1 MESNYTDAL
10 LFATGWTVVHSL
22 WQALTVALI
31 LSVVLIS
38 TPRRLAHWRYSCA
51 GIALLLVLLAGGATF
66 YHYFHQAIVQ
76 VDPSLISLVQFT
88 EAGAPAPESFWQ
100 YWQGRFTDYFN
111 QHLPLIV
118 TVWLCGLA
126 FFVLRMLGG
135 LAYIRQLRYQGI
147 RPVQE
152 EWEEML
158 RELAQ
163 KLKIQRPVAILES
176 LRIQSPV
183 VIGHFKPLILVP
195 VGLLAGLSIDQVEAI
210 LAHELA
216 HVYRRDYLLNLLQT
230 LIEALF
236 YFNPGVWWISS
247 CIRIEREHCCDDI
260 AVAVCQ
266 NNLEYAKALV
276 SIKEMKQGFTPQLAM
291 AARSKKKLLLT
302 RIQRILQQPVNTSDM
317 SEKIMVT
324 GMLAFMLICMNLKA
338 ERKLPEPNR
347 ERAAVSISSANLA
360 ATLANVPADTLP
372 EGKIT
377 IRTNRNGK
385 RIEAKILDQKIQE
398 LIIDGKTVPSTEY
411 NSYEETLNEI
421 IASVPPPPPPPSFP
435 KMHPPGIPGDVPP
448 PSIPNPPKVP
458 MPPKGDGYYYYHNG
472 DDHIIIEGQKKG
484 MSYNWKMK
492 PGFKYSWGDGPLG
505 FDRSIVID
513 GMDSTEVAR
522 YFMPNFKFRD
532 FESFNYK
539 MDTALMRKLKHELGS
554 LKMKMGSDMHIKM
567 DSAQMHKLNLE
578 LGNLK
583 MKMGDMQLKLGDKQ
597 FFFDGPKFK
606 MEPGEFDFE
615 LKKTMP
621 LMKMKGWG
629 GSTRERI
636 EETLIR
642 DELIKSG
649 SRYSFE
655 LTDKYLKI
663 DGNKMPE
670 ALFDK
675 YRKIYEESTGI
686 KLEGE
691 SKILLSN

>member
-1 MESNYTDAL
+1 MGSNYTDAL
-10 LFATGWTVVHSL
+10 IYATGWTVVHSL
-22 WQALTVALI
+22 WQALTIALI

-51 GIALLLVLLAGGATF
+51 GVALLLVLLAGGATF
-66 YHYFHQAIVQ
+66 YHYFQQSMLQ
-76 VDPSLISLVQFT
+76 VDPGLTSLVQFT
-88 EAGAPAPESFWQ
+88 EVAGPTSESFWP

-111 QHLPLIV
+111 QHLPMIV

-126 FFVLRMLGG
+126 FFMLRMMGG
-135 LAYIRQLRYQGI
+135 LAYIRQLRHQSVQ
-147 RPVQE
+147 PVQE

-291 AARSKKKLLLT
+291 AALSKKKLLLT

-324 GMLAFMLICMNLKA
+324 GMLALMLVCMNLKA
-338 ERKLPEPNR
+338 ERRLPEPKR
-347 ERAAVSISSANLA
+347 EKTAVSVSSANSILPP
-360 ATLANVPADTLP
+360 ANVPADTLP

-377 IRTNRNGK
+377 IRTSRNGK
-385 RIEAKILDQKIQE
+385 KIEAKISDQKIQE
-398 LIIDGKTVPSTEY
+398 LIVDGKTIPSSEY
-411 NSYEETLNEI
+411 NSYEETLNDI

-435 KMHPPGIPGDVPP
+435 KMPPPGIPGDMPP
-448 PSIPNPPKVP
+448 PSIPAPPKVP
-458 MPPKGDGYYYYHNG
+458 MPPKGNGYYYYHNG
-472 DDHIIIEGQKKG
+472 DDHIIIEGSKKG
-484 MSYNWKMK
+484 FGYQFKMK
-492 PGFKYSWGDGPLG
+492 PEFKYNWVDSPLG

-513 GMDSTEVAR
+513 GMDSTEVAFFR
-522 YFMPNFKFRD
+522 PNFNFRGA
-532 FESFNYK
+532 ESVNIYFDSVRLRL
-539 MDTALMRKLKHELGS
+539 DTAQMRKLKH
-554 LKMKMGSDMHIKM
+554 K
-567 DSAQMHKLNLE
+567 
-578 LGNLK
+578 LGNVHIQLDELK
-583 MKMGDMQLKLGDKQ
+583 HKLGDRQ
-597 FFFDGPKFK
+597 FHFEGPKFN
-606 MEPGEFDFE
+606 MEPGDFDFE
-615 LKKTMP
+615 IKTPMP

-636 EETLIR
+636 EQTLIR

-649 SRYSFE
+649 SRYTFE

-670 ALFDK
+670 ALFEK

>member
-1 MESNYTDAL
+1 MESNYTAAL
-10 LFATGWTVVHSL
+10 IYATGWTVVHSL
-22 WQALTVALI
+22 WQALTIALI
-31 LSVVLIS
+31 LSVILIS

-51 GIALLLVLLAGGATF
+51 GVALLLVLLAGGATF
-66 YHYFHQAIVQ
+66 YHYFLQAVLQ
-76 VDPSLISLVQFT
+76 VDSGSTSLVQFT
-88 EAGAPAPESFWQ
+88 KVAGSASESFWQ
-100 YWQGRFTDYFN
+100 SWQGRFTDYFN
-111 QHLPLIV
+111 QHLPMIV

-126 FFVLRMLGG
+126 FFMLRMMGG
-135 LAYIRQLRYQGI
+135 LAYIRQLRYEGVQ
-147 RPVQE
+147 PVRE

-183 VIGHFKPLILVP
+183 VIGHFKPLVLVP
-195 VGLLAGLSIDQVEAI
+195 VGLLAGLSIAQVEAI

-247 CIRIEREHCCDDI
+247 CIRIEREYCCDDI
-260 AVAVCQ
+260 AVALCQ

-291 AARSKKKLLLT
+291 AARGKKKLLLT

-324 GMLAFMLICMNLKA
+324 GMLAFMLVCMNLKA
-338 ERKLPEPNR
+338 ERKMPEPNK
-347 ERAAVSISSANLA
+347 ERTAVSVSPASL
-360 ATLANVPADTLP
+360 VPPTTNMPVDTLP

-377 IRTNRNGK
+377 IRTSRNGK

-398 LIIDGKTVPSTEY
+398 LIVDGKTVPATEY
-411 NSYEETLNEI
+411 NSYEETLSEI
-421 IASVPPPPPPPSFP
+421 IASIPPPPAPPSFP
-435 KMHPPGIPGDVPP
+435 KMPPPGVPGDVPP
-448 PSIPNPPKVP
+448 PHIPAPPKVP
-458 MPPKGDGYYYYHNG
+458 MPLKGDGYHYYHNG
-472 DDHIIIEGQKKG
+472 DDHIIIDGAKKG
-484 MSYNWKMK
+484 FGYQFKMK
-492 PGFKYSWGDGPLG
+492 PEFKFDWNDGPIG

-513 GMDSTEVAR
+513 GMDSTEVAFFR
-522 YFMPNFKFRD
+522 PNFNFRG
-532 FESFNYK
+532 FESLNMHWDSIK
-539 MDTALMRKLKHELGS
+539 LKLDTAQMRKLKH
-554 LKMKMGSDMHIKM
+554 K
-567 DSAQMHKLNLE
+567 
-578 LGNLK
+578 LGNVHIQLDELK
-583 MKMGDMQLKLGDKQ
+583 HKLGDRQ
-597 FFFDGPKFK
+597 FHFEGPKFN
-606 MEPGEFDFE
+606 MEPGDFHYE
-615 LKKTMP
+615 IKTPMP

-636 EETLIR
+636 EATLIR

-655 LTDKYLKI
+655 LTDKHLKI

-670 ALFDK
+670 ALFEK

>member
-10 LFATGWTVVHSL
+10 IYATGWTVVHSL
-22 WQALTVALI
+22 WQALTIALI
-31 LSVVLIS
+31 LSIVLIS

-51 GIALLLVLLAGGATF
+51 GIALLLVLVAGGATF
-66 YHYFHQAIVQ
+66 YHYFQKSMLQ
-76 VDPSLISLVQFT
+76 VDLGLITLAQFGGSET
-88 EAGAPAPESFWQ
+88 PTPESFLQ

-111 QHLPLIV
+111 QQLPLIV
-118 TVWLCGLA
+118 TVWLCGLT
-126 FFVLRMLGG
+126 FFMLRMLGG

-163 KLKIQRPVAILES
+163 KLKIKRPVAILES

-260 AVAVCQ
+260 AVALCQ

-276 SIKEMKQGFTPQLAM
+276 CIKEMKQGFTPQLAM
-291 AARSKKKLLLT
+291 AALRKKKLLLT

-324 GMLAFMLICMNLKA
+324 GMLALMLVCMNLKA
-338 ERKLPEPNR
+338 ERKVPESNR
-347 ERAAVSISSANLA
+347 ERTAISVSSASLVA
-360 ATLANVPADTLP
+360 PMANVPADTLP

-377 IRTNRNGK
+377 IRTNRDGK
-385 RIEAKILDQKIQE
+385 KIEAKILDQKIQE
-398 LIIDGKTVPSTEY
+398 LIVDGKTIPAAEY
-411 NSYEETLNEI
+411 NSYEETLNDI

-435 KMHPPGIPGDVPP
+435 KMPPPGVPGDVPP
-448 PSIPNPPKVP
+448 PHIPAPPKVP

-472 DDHIIIEGQKKG
+472 DDHIIIEGPKKG
-484 MSYNWKMK
+484 MGYNWKMK
-492 PGFKYSWGDGPLG
+492 PEFKYSWVDSPLG

-513 GMDSTEVAR
+513 GMDSTEVAFFR
-522 YFMPNFKFRD
+522 PNFNFRG
-532 FESFNYK
+532 ESVNIYFDSVRLK
-539 MDTALMRKLKHELGS
+539 LDTAQMRKLKH
-554 LKMKMGSDMHIKM
+554 K
-567 DSAQMHKLNLE
+567 
-578 LGNLK
+578 LGNVHIQLDELK
-583 MKMGDMQLKLGDKQ
+583 HKLGDRQ
-597 FFFDGPKFK
+597 FHFEGPKFN
-606 MEPGEFDFE
+606 MEPGD
-615 LKKTMP
+615 LKMQLPFMP
-621 LMKMKGWG
+621 KKAWG

-636 EETLIR
+636 ESTLIR

-670 ALFDK
+670 ALFEK

>member
-10 LFATGWTVVHSL
+10 IYATGWTVVHSL
-22 WQALTVALI
+22 WQALTIALV
-31 LSVVLIS
+31 LSIILIS

-51 GIALLLVLLAGGATF
+51 GVALLLVLLVGGATF
-66 YHYFHQAIVQ
+66 YHYFQQAMLQ
-76 VDPSLISLVQFT
+76 VESDSTSLVQFT
-88 EAGAPAPESFWQ
+88 EVAGPATESFWQ

-111 QHLPLIV
+111 QHLPMIV

-126 FFVLRMLGG
+126 FFMLRMMGG
-135 LAYIRQLRYQGI
+135 LAYIRQLRYQGTQ
-147 RPVQE
+147 PVQE

-183 VIGHFKPLILVP
+183 VIGHFKPLVLVP

-291 AARSKKKLLLT
+291 AARGKKKLLLT

-324 GMLAFMLICMNLKA
+324 GMLAFMLVCMNLKA
-338 ERKLPEPNR
+338 ERKLPEPER
-347 ERAAVSISSANLA
+347 EKAAISVSSANSALPA
-360 ATLANVPADTLP
+360 ANVPFDTLP

-377 IRTNRNGK
+377 IRTSRNGK
-385 RIEAKILDQKIQE
+385 KIEAKISDQKIQE
-398 LIIDGKTVPSTEY
+398 LIVDGKTIPSSEY
-411 NSYEETLNEI
+411 NSYEETLNDI

-435 KMHPPGIPGDVPP
+435 KMPPPGLPGDVPP
-448 PSIPNPPKVP
+448 PSIPAPPKVP
-458 MPPKGDGYYYYHNG
+458 MPPKGNGYYYYHNG
-472 DDHIIIEGQKKG
+472 DDHIIIEGSKKG
-484 MSYNWKMK
+484 FGYQYKMK
-492 PGFKYSWGDGPLG
+492 PEFKYNWVDSPLG

-513 GMDSTEVAR
+513 GMDSTEVAFFR
-522 YFMPNFKFRD
+522 PNFSFRGA
-532 FESFNYK
+532 ESVNVYFDSVRLRL
-539 MDTALMRKLKHELGS
+539 DTAQMRKLKH
-554 LKMKMGSDMHIKM
+554 K
-567 DSAQMHKLNLE
+567 
-578 LGNLK
+578 LGNVHIQLDELK
-583 MKMGDMQLKLGDKQ
+583 HKLGDRQ
-597 FFFDGPKFK
+597 FHFEGQKFN
-606 MEPGEFDFE
+606 MEPGVFNFG
-615 LKKTMP
+615 LQTPMP

-636 EETLIR
+636 EQTLIG

-649 SRYSFE
+649 SRYTFE

-670 ALFDK
+670 ALFEK

>member
-1 MESNYTDAL
+1 MESTYTDAL
-10 LFATGWTVVHSL
+10 IYATGWTVVHSL
-22 WQALTVALI
+22 WQALTIALI
-31 LSVVLIS
+31 LSLVLIS
-38 TPRRLAHWRYSCA
+38 TPRRLARWRYSCA
-51 GIALLLVLLAGGATF
+51 GIALLLVLLSGGATF
-66 YHYFHQAIVQ
+66 YRYFHQAMQ
-76 VDPSLISLVQFT
+76 QADSSLISLAQFS
-88 EAGAPAPESFWQ
+88 EPSGAPTAESLWQ
-100 YWQGRFTDYFN
+100 YWQGCFTGYFN

-118 TVWLCGLA
+118 TVWLCGLT
-126 FFVLRMLGG
+126 FFMLRMLGG
-135 LAYIRQLRYQGI
+135 LAYIRQLRHQGI

-183 VIGHFKPLILVP
+183 VIGHFKPLILMP

-260 AVAVCQ
+260 AVALCQ

-324 GMLAFMLICMNLKA
+324 GTLALMLVCMNLKA
-338 ERKLPEPNR
+338 ERKVPEPNR
-347 ERAAVSISSANLA
+347 ERTAISVSSAKGALPA
-360 ATLANVPADTLP
+360 ANVPADTLP

-385 RIEAKILDQKIQE
+385 KIEAKILDQKIQE
-398 LIIDGKTVPSTEY
+398 LIVDGKTIPASEY
-411 NSYEETLNEI
+411 NSYEETLNDI
-421 IASVPPPPPPPSFP
+421 IASVPPPPPPPGFP
-435 KMHPPGIPGDVPP
+435 PPPPGLPGDVPP
-448 PSIPNPPKVP
+448 PSIPAPPKVP
-458 MPPKGDGYYYYHNG
+458 MPPKGNGYYYYHNG
-472 DDHIIIEGQKKG
+472 DDHISIERSKKG
-484 MSYNWKMK
+484 FGYQFKMK
-492 PGFKYSWGDGPLG
+492 PEFKFDWNDGPAG

-513 GMDSTEVAR
+513 GMDSTEVAFFR
-522 YFMPNFKFRD
+522 PNFNFRG
-532 FESFNYK
+532 FESVNMYLDSMK
-539 MDTALMRKLKHELGS
+539 LRMMDTVRMHKLKH
-554 LKMKMGSDMHIKM
+554 K
-567 DSAQMHKLNLE
+567 
-578 LGNLK
+578 LGNVHIQMDELK
-583 MKMGDMQLKLGDKQ
+583 HKLGDRQ
-597 FFFDGPKFK
+597 FHFEGPKFN
-606 MEPGEFDFE
+606 MEPGDFHYE
-615 LKKTMP
+615 IKTPMP

-629 GSTRERI
+629 GSTRAHI
-636 EETLIR
+636 EQTLIR

-655 LTDKYLKI
+655 LTNKYLKI

-670 ALFDK
+670 ALFEK

-691 SKILLSN
+691 SKVLLSN

>member
-1 MESNYTDAL
+1 MESHYTDAL
-10 LFATGWTVVHSL
+10 IYATGWTVVHSL
-22 WQALTVALI
+22 WQALAIALL

-51 GIALLLVLLAGGATF
+51 GVALLLVLLAGGATF
-66 YHYFHQAIVQ
+66 YHYFQQSMLQ
-76 VDPSLISLVQFT
+76 VDSGLTSLVQFT
-88 EAGAPAPESFWQ
+88 EVAGPATENFWQ

-111 QHLPLIV
+111 QHLPMIV

-126 FFVLRMLGG
+126 FFMLRMMGG
-135 LAYIRQLRYQGI
+135 LAYIRQLRHQSVQ
-147 RPVQE
+147 PVQE

-291 AARSKKKLLLT
+291 AALSKKKLLLT

-324 GMLAFMLICMNLKA
+324 GMLALMLVCMNLKA
-338 ERKLPEPNR
+338 ERKLPEPKR
-347 ERAAVSISSANLA
+347 EKTAISVSSANSILRP
-360 ATLANVPADTLP
+360 ANVPADTLP

-377 IRTNRNGK
+377 IRTSRNGK
-385 RIEAKILDQKIQE
+385 KIEAKILDQKIQE
-398 LIIDGKTVPSTEY
+398 LIVDGKTVPATEY
-411 NSYEETLNEI
+411 NSYEETLNDI
-421 IASVPPPPPPPSFP
+421 IASVPPPPPPPGFP
-435 KMHPPGIPGDVPP
+435 KMAPPGIPGDMPP
-448 PSIPNPPKVP
+448 PSIPAPPKVP
-458 MPPKGDGYYYYHNG
+458 MPPKGNGYYYYHNG
-472 DDHIIIEGQKKG
+472 DDHIIIEGSKKG
-484 MSYNWKMK
+484 FGYQFKMK
-492 PGFKYSWGDGPLG
+492 PEFKYNWVDSPLR

-513 GMDSTEVAR
+513 GMDSTEVAFFR
-522 YFMPNFKFRD
+522 PNFNFRGA
-532 FESFNYK
+532 ESVNIYFDSVRLRL
-539 MDTALMRKLKHELGS
+539 DTAQMRKLKH
-554 LKMKMGSDMHIKM
+554 K
-567 DSAQMHKLNLE
+567 
-578 LGNLK
+578 LGNVHIQLDELK
-583 MKMGDMQLKLGDKQ
+583 HKLGDRQ
-597 FFFDGPKFK
+597 FHFEGPKFN
-606 MEPGEFDFE
+606 MEPGDFDFE
-615 LKKTMP
+615 LKTPMP

-636 EETLIR
+636 EQTLIR

-649 SRYSFE
+649 SRYTFE

-670 ALFDK
+670 ALFEK

>member
-10 LFATGWTVVHSL
+10 IYATGWTVVHSL
-22 WQALTVALI
+22 WQALTIALV

-66 YHYFHQAIVQ
+66 YHYFQQAIRQ
-76 VDPSLISLVQFT
+76 VDPGSTSLVQFT
-88 EAGAPAPESFWQ
+88 AVAGPTTESFWQ

-111 QHLPLIV
+111 QHLPVIV

-126 FFVLRMLGG
+126 FFMLRMLGG
-135 LAYIRQLRYQGI
+135 LAYIRQLRHQGI
-147 RPVQE
+147 QPVQE

-183 VIGHFKPLILVP
+183 VIGHFKPLILMP

-260 AVAVCQ
+260 AVALCQ

-291 AARSKKKLLLT
+291 AALSKKKLLLT

-324 GMLAFMLICMNLKA
+324 GMLALMLVCMNLKA

-347 ERAAVSISSANLA
+347 ERTAISVSSASLA
-360 ATLANVPADTLP
+360 PPVAKTPADTLP

-398 LIIDGKTVPSTEY
+398 LIVDGKTVPAAEY
-411 NSYEETLNEI
+411 NSYEETLNDI
-421 IASVPPPPPPPSFP
+421 IASVPPPPPPPGFLP
-435 KMHPPGIPGDVPP
+435 PPPPPGIPGDIPP
-448 PSIPNPPKVP
+448 PHIPAPPKAP
-458 MPPKGDGYYYYHNG
+458 MPPKGDGYYYHNG
-472 DDHIIIEGQKKG
+472 DDHIIIEGHKKG
-484 MSYNWKMK
+484 MVYNWKMK
-492 PGFKYSWGDGPLG
+492 PGFKYSWGDGQLG

-513 GMDSTEVAR
+513 GMDSTEVAFFR
-522 YFMPNFKFRD
+522 PNFNFRG
-532 FESFNYK
+532 FETVNMYLDSMK
-539 MDTALMRKLKHELGS
+539 LKMMDTARMHKLKH
-554 LKMKMGSDMHIKM
+554 
-567 DSAQMHKLNLE
+567 
-578 LGNLK
+578 
-583 MKMGDMQLKLGDKQ
+583 KLGDLHIQLDGLKHKLGERQ
-597 FFFDGPKFK
+597 FHFEGPKFNA
-606 MEPGEFDFE
+606 EPGDFHYE
-615 LKKTMP
+615 IKTPMP

-636 EETLIR
+636 EATLIR

-649 SRYSFE
+649 SRYTFE

-670 ALFDK
+670 ALFEK

>member
-10 LFATGWTVVHSL
+10 IYATGWTVVHSL
-22 WQALTVALI
+22 WQALAIALI
-31 LSVVLIS
+31 LSVILIS

-51 GIALLLVLLAGGATF
+51 GVALLLVLLAGGATF
-66 YHYFHQAIVQ
+66 YHYFHQSMLQ
-76 VDPSLISLVQFT
+76 VDTGSTSLVQFT
-88 EAGAPAPESFWQ
+88 GVAGPATESFWQ

-111 QHLPLIV
+111 QHLPMIV

-126 FFVLRMLGG
+126 FFMLRMMGG
-135 LAYIRQLRYQGI
+135 LAYIRQLRHQSVQ
-147 RPVQE
+147 PVQE

-291 AARSKKKLLLT
+291 AALSKKKLLLT

-324 GMLAFMLICMNLKA
+324 GMLALMLVCMNLKA
-338 ERKLPEPNR
+338 ERRLPEPTR
-347 ERAAVSISSANLA
+347 EKTAVSVSSANSILPP
-360 ATLANVPADTLP
+360 ANVPADTLP

-377 IRTNRNGK
+377 IRTSRNGK
-385 RIEAKILDQKIQE
+385 KIEAKIDDQKIQE
-398 LIIDGKTVPSTEY
+398 LIVDGKTIPSSEY
-411 NSYEETLNEI
+411 NSYEETLNDI

-435 KMHPPGIPGDVPP
+435 KMPPPGIPGDVPP
-448 PSIPNPPKVP
+448 PSIPAPPKVP
-458 MPPKGDGYYYYHNG
+458 MPPKGNGYYYYHNG
-472 DDHIIIEGQKKG
+472 DDHIIIEGPKNG
-484 MSYNWKMK
+484 FSYKFDIK
-492 PGFKYSWGDGPLG
+492 PGYKFDWNDGPIG

-513 GMDSTEVAR
+513 GMDSTEVAFFR
-522 YFMPNFKFRD
+522 PNFNFRG
-532 FESFNYK
+532 FESAKMRFDSIK
-539 MDTALMRKLKHELGS
+539 LRMDT
-554 LKMKMGSDMHIKM
+554 
-567 DSAQMHKLNLE
+567 AQMHKLKHK
-578 LGNLK
+578 LGNVHIQLDELK
-583 MKMGDMQLKLGDKQ
+583 HKLGDRQ
-597 FFFDGPKFK
+597 FHFEGPKFN
-606 MEPGEFDFE
+606 MEPGDFDFE
-615 LKKTMP
+615 IKTPMP
-621 LMKMKGWG
+621 LMKMKGWV

-636 EETLIR
+636 EQTLIR

-649 SRYSFE
+649 SRYTFE

-670 ALFDK
+670 ALFEK

>member
-10 LFATGWTVVHSL
+10 IYATGWTVVHSL
-22 WQALTVALI
+22 WQALTIALI

-51 GIALLLVLLAGGATF
+51 GVALLLVLLAGGATF
-66 YHYFHQAIVQ
+66 YHYFQQAMLQ
-76 VDPSLISLVQFT
+76 VDPSSTSLVQFT
-88 EAGAPAPESFWQ
+88 EVAGPASESFWP

-111 QHLPLIV
+111 QHLPMIV

-126 FFVLRMLGG
+126 FFMLRMMGG
-135 LAYIRQLRYQGI
+135 LAYIRQLRHQSVQ
-147 RPVQE
+147 PVQE

-183 VIGHFKPLILVP
+183 VIGHFKPLVLVP

-291 AARSKKKLLLT
+291 AALSKKKLLLT

-324 GMLAFMLICMNLKA
+324 GMLALMLVCMNLKA
-338 ERKLPEPNR
+338 ERKLPEPTR
-347 ERAAVSISSANLA
+347 EKTAISVSSASIVPPV
-360 ATLANVPADTLP
+360 ANVPADTLP
-372 EGKIT
+372 DGKIT
-377 IRTNRNGK
+377 IRTSRNGK
-385 RIEAKILDQKIQE
+385 KIEAKIDDQKIQE
-398 LIIDGKTVPSTEY
+398 LIVDGKTIPSSEY
-411 NSYEETLNEI
+411 NSYEETLNDI

-435 KMHPPGIPGDVPP
+435 KMPPPGIPGDVPP
-448 PSIPNPPKVP
+448 PSIPAPPKVP
-458 MPPKGDGYYYYHNG
+458 MPPKGNGYYYYHNG
-472 DDHIIIEGQKKG
+472 DDHIIIEGPKKG
-484 MSYNWKMK
+484 FSYKFDVKPDFKFNWD
-492 PGFKYSWGDGPLG
+492 DGRFG

-513 GMDSTEVAR
+513 GMDSTEVAFFR
-522 YFMPNFKFRD
+522 PNFNFRG
-532 FESFNYK
+532 FESINMYLDSMK
-539 MDTALMRKLKHELGS
+539 LRLDTARMHKLKH
-554 LKMKMGSDMHIKM
+554 K
-567 DSAQMHKLNLE
+567 
-578 LGNLK
+578 LGNLHI
-583 MKMGDMQLKLGDKQ
+583 QLDELKHKLGDRQ
-597 FFFDGPKFK
+597 FHFDGSKFK

-615 LKKTMP
+615 LKTPMP
-621 LMKMKGWG
+621 SMKMKGWG

-636 EETLIR
+636 EATLIR

-649 SRYSFE
+649 SRYTFE

-670 ALFDK
+670 ALFEK

>member
-1 MESNYTDAL
+1 MESHYTDAL
-10 LFATGWTVVHSL
+10 IYATGWTVVHSL
-22 WQALTVALI
+22 WQALTIALI

-51 GIALLLVLLAGGATF
+51 GVALLLVLLAGGATF
-66 YHYFHQAIVQ
+66 YHYFQQAMPQ
-76 VDPSLISLVQFT
+76 VGPGLTSLVQFT
-88 EAGAPAPESFWQ
+88 EIAGPGSESFWQ
-100 YWQGRFTDYFN
+100 SWQGRFTDYFN
-111 QHLPLIV
+111 QHLPMIV

-126 FFVLRMLGG
+126 FFMLRMMGG

-147 RPVQE
+147 QPVQE

-183 VIGHFKPLILVP
+183 VIGHFKPLVLVP
-195 VGLLAGLSIDQVEAI
+195 VGLLTGLSIDQVEAI

-291 AARSKKKLLLT
+291 AARGKKKLLLT

-324 GMLAFMLICMNLKA
+324 GMLAFMLVCMNLKA

-347 ERAAVSISSANLA
+347 EKTAISVSSAKIA
-360 ATLANVPADTLP
+360 PPASNVPADTLP

-377 IRTNRNGK
+377 IRTSRNGK
-385 RIEAKILDQKIQE
+385 KIEAKISDQKIQE
-398 LIIDGKTVPSTEY
+398 LIVDGKTIPSSEY
-411 NSYEETLNEI
+411 NSYEETLNDI
-421 IASVPPPPPPPSFP
+421 IASVPPPPPPPGFP
-435 KMHPPGIPGDVPP
+435 KMPPPGLPGDVPP
-448 PSIPNPPKVP
+448 PSIPAPPKAP
-458 MPPKGDGYYYYHNG
+458 MPPKGNGYYYYHNG
-472 DDHIIIEGQKKG
+472 DDHIIIEGPKKG
-484 MSYNWKMK
+484 FGYQYKMK
-492 PGFKYSWGDGPLG
+492 PGYKFDWNDGPIG

-532 FESFNYK
+532 FENFTYK
-539 MDTALMRKLKHELGS
+539 MDTAQLRKLKHELGNLK
-554 LKMKMGSDMHIKM
+554 LKMGEMPFKM
-567 DSAQMHKLNLE
+567 DSLQMYKLNKE

-583 MKMGDMQLKLGDKQ
+583 MRMGDMQLRLGDKQ
-597 FFFDGPKFK
+597 MFFDGPKFK
-606 MEPGEFDFE
+606 MEPGEFDFD
-615 LKKTMP
+615 LKALMP

-636 EETLIR
+636 EATLIR

-649 SRYSFE
+649 SRYTFE

-670 ALFDK
+670 ALFEK